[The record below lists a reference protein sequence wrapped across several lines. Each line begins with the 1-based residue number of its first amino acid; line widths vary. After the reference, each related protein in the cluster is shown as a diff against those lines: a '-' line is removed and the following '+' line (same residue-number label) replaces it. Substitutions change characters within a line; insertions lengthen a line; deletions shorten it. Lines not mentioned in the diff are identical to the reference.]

1 MTAQALYAHL
11 PSVDLILNH
20 ELQQPLIHQF
30 GKEHITTLVRQLL
43 DQARETIRD
52 QQQLPQWLTLN
63 ECDGLALS
71 QQKLARINLFSHHL
85 AQSTQPLQHQGQRRV
100 FNLTGTIL
108 HTNLGRSLQA
118 EAAIKAVTEVM
129 RFPSTL
135 EYSLQQG
142 KRGHRDQAIS
152 EQLQQL
158 IGCEDACLVNNNAAA
173 VLLMLASLASG
184 KEAIVS
190 RGELVE
196 IGGSFRIPDVMRQA
210 GCQLVEV
217 GATNRTHLKDYQQAI
232 NENTALLM
240 KVHTSNYMIQGFTSA
255 VSEAELCALGRAM
268 QVPVI
273 SDLGSGSLI
282 DLAQYGLPS
291 EPMPQKML
299 QDGIDLVSFSGDK
312 LLGGPQAGIIAGKSE
327 FIEQLQHHP
336 LKRALRCDKMTL
348 AALEA
353 TLNLYRHPERL
364 PCDLPTLSMLT
375 RSLDTLTDLGER
387 LVPYCQQ
394 LVGQYFTVTVMPSMG
409 QIGSGALPTEQL
421 ESVAL
426 CFSVNNNQTSYTLN
440 DLADLL
446 ASGEIPIIGRIHHDK
461 LWLCLRGISHEQDFI
476 AQLAQL
482 SLSNA
487 NHE

>member
-20 ELQQPLIHQF
+20 QSQQALINQY
-30 GKEHITTLVRQLL
+30 GKEHITALVRQLL
-43 DQARETIRD
+43 DQARDSIKQ
-52 QQQLPQWLTLN
+52 QQQLPLWLSLN
-63 ECDGLALS
+63 ECDGLALT
-71 QQKLARINLFSHHL
+71 QQKQQRIALFSEQL
-85 AQSTQPLQHQGQRRV
+85 AQVAQPLGSKGQRRV

-108 HTNLGRSLQA
+108 HTNLGRALQA
-118 EAAIKAVTEVM
+118 EAAIKAVTNVM

-142 KRGHRDQAIS
+142 KRGHRDHAIS

-173 VLLMLASLASG
+173 VLLMLASLANG
-184 KEAIVS
+184 KEVIVS

-255 VSEAELCALGRAM
+255 VSEAELCALGRSM

-327 FIEQLQHHP
+327 LIDMLQHHP

-375 RSLDTLTDLGER
+375 RSLDALTDLGKH

-394 LVGQYFTVTVMPSMG
+394 LVGQHFTVSMMPSMG

-426 CFSVNNNQTSYTLN
+426 CFSVNNNQTSHTLN

-446 ASGEIPIIGRIHHDK
+446 ASGEIPIIGRIHHNR

-482 SLSNA
+482 SLT
-487 NHE
+487 HKE